1 MRAYTYHLRWEMCK
15 VLSTGTWYQV
25 LVVQMRKYYIKK
37 NVENTVL
44 HCTWY
49 LGPPKNCFEPLFHYR
64 YGRSIST
71 TKH

>member
-37 NVENTVL
+37 NVENTTL
-44 HCTWY
+44 Y
-49 LGPPKNCFEPLFHYR
+49 LVPG
-64 YGRSIST
+64 T
-71 TKH
+71 T